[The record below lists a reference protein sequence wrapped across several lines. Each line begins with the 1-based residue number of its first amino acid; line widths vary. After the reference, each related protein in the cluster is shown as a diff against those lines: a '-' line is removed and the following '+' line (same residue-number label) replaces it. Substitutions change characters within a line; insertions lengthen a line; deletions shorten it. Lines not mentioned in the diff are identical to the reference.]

1 MYATIQSEYFHNF
14 HCRVKAEPI
23 ISTQDYNVY
32 ELVDSQ
38 FPNDIISKSNNT
50 GKKKVFRHIAL
61 DNQNN
66 GYLFDIK
73 LKTLTIGKEDI
84 HRFGYWQK
92 DLERSERLIGLKEGG
107 IVNELENIKAEKR
120 SNAAKEFAIRSRLRN
135 IGFEVSTINS
145 VPSNSNQLKITDKQE
160 YLRAYN
166 NSV

>member
-32 ELVDSQ
+32 ALVDSQ

-73 LKTLTIGKEDI
+73 LKTLDLNMKLC
-84 HRFGYWQK
+84 RYKK
-92 DLERSERLIGLKEGG
+92 DER
-107 IVNELENIKAEKR
+107 
-120 SNAAKEFAIRSRLRN
+120 
-135 IGFEVSTINS
+135 
-145 VPSNSNQLKITDKQE
+145 
-160 YLRAYN
+160 
-166 NSV
+166 